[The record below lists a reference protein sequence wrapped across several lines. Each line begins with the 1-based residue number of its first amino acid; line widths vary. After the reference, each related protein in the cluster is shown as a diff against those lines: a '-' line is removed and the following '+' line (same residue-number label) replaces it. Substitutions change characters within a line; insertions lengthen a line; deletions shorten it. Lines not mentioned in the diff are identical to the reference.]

1 MELLLGLMVAGTKEN
16 LKKIILK
23 DLAIIHGLMVG
34 NTKDHGKTTKCMAE
48 VYFYGQMDVN
58 MKENI

>member
-1 MELLLGLMVAGTKEN
+1 MVAGTKEN